1 MMRISIIAT
10 GAAALFLA
18 ASVQAQQMVPAPTP
32 APMPGYA
39 MPSTQ
44 MWDMQSDAGETY
56 RILVSYPTTEMPA
69 DGYPVLY
76 VLDGNALFAGFAEA
90 RRIQEYYDTGKMIV
104 VGVGYPTDQAYD
116 VRRLNDYTPPM
127 LDPPPPALRR
137 LAQYK
142 SGGQDRFLDF
152 LTGKL
157 RAEIGKR
164 YKVDPDRQALFG
176 HSLGGLLALHALYT
190 RPQAFQSIVAA
201 SPSLEWNE
209 QGELREER
217 AFAERLASGKVG
229 RTSRLMVVVGDRD
242 TDDDPYMAEAFAR
255 RMDLLSVY
263 GLRTRFRRYEGEGH
277 MTVPARSVTDTLRFV
292 ASAH

>member
-1 MMRISIIAT
+1 MMRIAIIAT

-18 ASVQAQQMVPAPTP
+18 PSASLAQAQQMVPAPTP
-32 APMPGYA
+32 APLPGYA

-90 RRIQEYYDTGKMIV
+90 RRIQEYYDIGKMIV

-157 RAEIGKR
+157 RPRSASATRSTPIGR
-164 YKVDPDRQALFG
+164 PCSAIRWAAC
-176 HSLGGLLALHALYT
+176 SRCT
-190 RPQAFQSIVAA
+190 RSIRGRRRSSRSSRPARRSNGTSRA
-201 SPSLEWNE
+201 SFAKSAPSPSAW
-209 QGELREER
+209 R
-217 AFAERLASGKVG
+217 AG
-229 RTSRLMVVVGDRD
+229 RWAGR
-242 TDDDPYMAEAFAR
+242 AA
-255 RMDLLSVY
+255 
-263 GLRTRFRRYEGEGH
+263 
-277 MTVPARSVTDTLRFV
+277 
-292 ASAH
+292 